1 MTDIPRKTAL
11 TILIKISKK
20 HFHHLDRIITDDI
33 DHQDHHMTRRD
44 RNFINVLIYGVL
56 RWRQNLDWI
65 IRHCS
70 KTKLEKIQPEI
81 LNILRLGLFQ
91 IFFLDRIP
99 DSAAVNTSVELAREV
114 APPWVIKYVN
124 AVLRNAVRSAADLPW
139 PSVNDNPETA
149 LSVLKSFPLWLT
161 TKWVN
166 RFGVEETE
174 LLCNAVNKIPPIT
187 IRTNTIKTNRDELF
201 SVLANEC
208 EKISKTPY
216 SPDGICLFGPEK
228 AVHEFSAFKKGRFQV
243 QDEAAQII
251 SHILS
256 PKPNEKIL
264 DACAGLG
271 GKTGHIAQ
279 MMENKGQII
288 AIDKSKEK
296 LLRLYTEMIRLGI
309 QNVKT
314 VVHDLEKP
322 LPASYTE
329 KFDKILLD
337 APCSG
342 LGVIRRNPD
351 IKWDVSKKDVSRFK
365 EKQIKYLCRVS
376 KLIKPKGIIV
386 YAVCSIEPEE
396 NEAVITEFLK
406 NNSCFKIY
414 QNFKDTPINIQ
425 PFLDQNGFIRTL
437 PHIHDMDGFFSV
449 CLQRTT

>member
-11 TILIKISKK
+11 TILIKLSKK
-20 HFHHLDRIITDDI
+20 HFHHLDRIIADDI
-33 DHQDHHMTRRD
+33 DQRDLRMTRRD

-65 IRHCS
+65 IRHYS
-70 KTKLEKIQPEI
+70 KIKFEKIQPEV

-99 DSAAVNTSVELAREV
+99 DSAAVNTSVELV
-114 APPWVIKYVN
+114 GGIAPPWVVKYVN
-124 AVLRNAVRSAADLPW
+124 AVLRNAARSRADLPW
-139 PSVNDNPETA
+139 PSVNDDPETA

-166 RFGVEETE
+166 RFGMEETE
-174 LLCNAVNKIPPIT
+174 QLCNAVNEIPPIT
-187 IRTNTIKTNRDELF
+187 IRTNTIKTSRDELLH
-201 SVLANEC
+201 VLSHET

-216 SPDGICLFGPEK
+216 SPDGICFFGPKK
-228 AVHEFSAFKKGRFQV
+228 AVHEFSAFKKGWFQV
-243 QDEAAQII
+243 QDEAAQLI
-251 SHILS
+251 SYILS
-256 PKPNEKIL
+256 PRPNEKIL

-288 AIDKSKEK
+288 AIDKNKEK
-296 LLRLYTEMIRLGI
+296 LLRLDSEMIRLGI

-314 VVHDLEKP
+314 FVYDLEKP
-322 LPASYTE
+322 LPINDIG

-351 IKWDVSKKDVSRFK
+351 IKWDATKKDINRFK
-365 EKQIKYLCRVS
+365 QNQIKYLSRVS
-376 KLIKPKGIIV
+376 QLIKPQGFIV

-414 QNFKDTPINIQ
+414 QNFKDTPINVQ

-437 PHIHDMDGFFSV
+437 PHIHGMDGFFSV